1 MMQIFL
7 ETCLK
12 IREITSVKHN
22 FRRVWAIW
30 SHCGQAGKQALLIHE
45 EKWGGGG
52 GGIFSFRPLLKSER
66 LRECDERTDRL
77 P

>member
-1 MMQIFL
+1 MGWP
-7 ETCLK
+7 T
-12 IREITSVKHN
+12 
-22 FRRVWAIW
+22 
-30 SHCGQAGKQALLIHE
+30 GKQALLIHE